1 MKKYILSFLCAAV
14 IAASSSAVC
23 SFADE
28 TEPVTKAN
36 TQSEVTTSSETAQT
50 TAAANG
56 RDDSDPLSQA
66 DEKEIPLSFYIGG
79 GVMVVFVLASVV
91 VLIIGKSKK
100 NN

>member
-14 IAASSSAVC
+14 IAASSAVC

-50 TAAANG
+50 TAANG

>member
-36 TQSEVTTSSETAQT
+36 TQSEVTISSETAQT
-50 TAAANG
+50 TAANG

>member
-14 IAASSSAVC
+14 IAASSLSAVC

-36 TQSEVTTSSETAQT
+36 TQSEVTTSYETAQT
-50 TAAANG
+50 TAANG